1 MAHKISITFTDDDQ
15 TLLKNDLTD
24 IKGWVQGAVDGEKN
38 RSWKKFHAHWTD
50 VLLDDDSFTD
60 GIPSNKK
67 DFTNLVTARSDYKT
81 AKQIFDERK
90 ASK

>member
-15 TLLKNDLTD
+15 TLLKDSISD

-38 RSWKKFHAHWTD
+38 RSWKKFHAYWMD
-50 VLLDDDSFTD
+50 ILLNDDSFTD
-60 GIPSNKK
+60 GIPTNKK